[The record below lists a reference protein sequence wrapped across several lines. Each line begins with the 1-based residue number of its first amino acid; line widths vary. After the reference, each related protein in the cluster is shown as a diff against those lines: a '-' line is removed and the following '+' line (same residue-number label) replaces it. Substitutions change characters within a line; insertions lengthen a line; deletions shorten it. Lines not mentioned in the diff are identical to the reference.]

1 MNSNAI
7 LSFFIAIA
15 QNLLSVMAKF
25 MDYVK
30 SKQWMDFGKQQA
42 EAEIAKEQTSIVRE
56 QTKVLVEDRS
66 IEDTKKKL
74 DDGTF

>member
-7 LSFFIAIA
+7 LSFLIAIA

-30 SKQWMDFGKQQA
+30 SRQWMEIGKQQA

-74 DDGTF
+74 EDGTF